1 MTNKTFKAMRG
12 ALLVTLG
19 LFAGCGDYPID
30 SSTESVDIEPRGS
43 SVGLLGRTVY
53 LRRRSS
59 SCGASVSNPLVAEVG
74 AGVEY
79 TSEQTRGLG
88 SPCSGAPS
96 PAVEVSVDG
105 QSLIFDFS
113 SVEEAGVFP
122 KAEFE
127 GYELA
132 FARRFGEPEVHPIV
146 EGVSVGTQHST
157 MAASEVRASHHY
169 DRVDV
174 DFQGTGYDHTS
185 FLKIDLELVDV
196 ECFEGAMG
204 GRR

>member
-1 MTNKTFKAMRG
+1 MTNKTFKAMRD

-96 PAVEVSVDG
+96 PAVEISVEG

-113 SVEEAGVFP
+113 DVDQAGVFP
-122 KAEFE
+122 EAEFE

-132 FARRFGEPEVHPIV
+132 FARRCGDIV
-146 EGVSVGTQHST
+146 LGGVSVDTQHST

>member
-1 MTNKTFKAMRG
+1 MTNKTFKAMRD

-59 SCGASVSNPLVAEVG
+59 SCGAPVSNPLVEVG

-96 PAVEVSVDG
+96 PAVEISVEG

-113 SVEEAGVFP
+113 DVDQAGVFP
-122 KAEFE
+122 EAEFE

-132 FARRFGEPEVHPIV
+132 FARRCGDIV
-146 EGVSVGTQHST
+146 LGGVSVDTQHST

>member
-1 MTNKTFKAMRG
+1 MTNKTFKAMRD

-59 SCGASVSNPLVAEVG
+59 SCGAPVSNPLVAEVG

-132 FARRFGEPEVHPIV
+132 FARRCGDIV
-146 EGVSVGTQHST
+146 LGGVSVDTQHST

>member
-1 MTNKTFKAMRG
+1 MTNKTFKAMRD

-59 SCGASVSNPLVAEVG
+59 SCGAPVSNPLVAEVG

-96 PAVEVSVDG
+96 PAVEISVEG

-113 SVEEAGVFP
+113 DVDQAGVFP
-122 KAEFE
+122 EAEFE

-132 FARRFGEPEVHPIV
+132 FARRCGDIV
-146 EGVSVGTQHST
+146 LGGVSVDTQHST